1 MRLLICTFGV
11 LLFAQQ
17 ALAQQA
23 LALTDDQSRIAGSR
37 SETFQVE
44 KDGRLDLNTKSGDIT
59 ISTWSKNEAVVTV
72 QGIPASGADDLR
84 IRYDGGTLRV
94 DYDPR
99 FSPWSLKRGKGI
111 RFKIDLPAE
120 FDLDLRTGGGHIE
133 VLDDLSGDVTSHT
146 SGGDV
151 TFRDIDGEVE
161 LTTSGGDIRVGTIGG
176 DVHLQTSGG
185 DIRVEKASADL
196 YVQTSGG
203 DIRIGHVGNTLEAQT
218 SGGDIAIES
227 VGGNAR
233 IRTSGGDIEIGELSG
248 NARIT
253 TAGGDIELRDAKG
266 ELQVKTAG
274 GELELLNVTGSI
286 DARTAGGDVLAEII
300 PEGSKDSSL
309 VSAGGDIVVYVDPK
323 AKATIEARIHVETWF
338 GLGSRGA
345 EVIGPDGNREAV
357 FWPRFETI
365 ELDQPVTEIDEE
377 KLKEIIEKITKNI
390 EEAVS
395 RSMYRAEMS
404 DEELQRMLKEAQ
416 RELQAAQ
423 RELQAAQREL
433 QAAKRESV
441 NKRIRSTIRSPG
453 IPDRSPANGISSRY
467 KIRSDFEAERKQVI
481 GKKGEISAT
490 YRLNGGGTRIWLE
503 TSEGNIEI
511 RELRN

>member
-17 ALAQQA
+17 ALAF
-23 LALTDDQSRIAGSR
+23 TEDQNRATGNR

-44 KDGRLDLNTKSGDIT
+44 RDGRLDLNTRAGDIT
-59 ISTWSKNEAVVTV
+59 ISTWNKSEAVVTV
-72 QGIPASGADDLR
+72 QGIPSRSAHDLR
-84 IRYDGGTLRV
+84 IRYEGGILRV

-99 FSPWSLKRGKGI
+99 SSRYTINRRNGL
-111 RFKIDLPAE
+111 RFKIDLPAA
-120 FDLDLRTGGGHIE
+120 FDLDLRTGGGDIE
-133 VLDDLSGDVTSHT
+133 VVGDLTGDVRSHT

-151 TFRDIDGEVE
+151 TLRDIGGEVE
-161 LTTSGGDIRVGTIGG
+161 LSTSGGDIRVGTVGG

-185 DIRVEKASADL
+185 DIRVKKASADL
-196 YVQTSGG
+196 DVQTSGG
-203 DIRIGHVGNTLEAQT
+203 DIRIGQVGNTLEAQT
-218 SGGDIAIES
+218 SGGDITIEY
-227 VGGNAR
+227 VGGKAR
-233 IRTSGGDIEIGELSG
+233 ITTSGGDIEIGELSG

-253 TAGGDIELRDAKG
+253 TAGGDIELRNAKG

-300 PEGSKDSSL
+300 PEGTKDSSL
-309 VSAGGDIVVYVDPK
+309 ISAGGDIVLYVDPK

-338 GLGSRGA
+338 GFGRGA
-345 EVIGPDGNREAV
+345 EVIGPGGDPQAV
-357 FWPRFETI
+357 FSPRFETI

-390 EEAVS
+390 EVAVS
-395 RSMYRAEMS
+395 RSMDRAEMS
-404 DEELQRMLKEAQ
+404 AEELQRMLKEAQ

-423 RELQAAQREL
+423 RELQAAQRESL
-433 QAAKRESV
+433 
-441 NKRIRSTIRSPG
+441 NKRIKSFIETPD
-453 IPDRSPANGISSRY
+453 IPAPNTADDSSLRY
-467 KIRSDFEAERKQVI
+467 KIRSDFEAERKHVN

-490 YRLNGGGTRIWLE
+490 YRLNGGGNRIWLE

-511 RELRN
+511 RELNN

>member
-1 MRLLICTFGV
+1 MKLWICTFGV
-11 LLFAQQ
+11 LLLAQQ

-23 LALTDDQSRIAGSR
+23 LALMEDQNRATGNR

-44 KDGRLDLNTKSGDIT
+44 RDGRLDLNTRAGDIT
-59 ISTWSKNEAVVTV
+59 ISTWSKNEAVVNV

-84 IRYDGGTLRV
+84 IRYDGGILRV

-99 FSPWSLKRGKGI
+99 GWSMNRRRGL
-111 RFKIDLPAE
+111 RFKIDLPSD
-120 FDLDLRTGGGHIE
+120 FDLDLRTGGGDIE
-133 VLDDLSGDVTSHT
+133 VVGNLGGDVRSHT

-151 TFRDIDGEVE
+151 TLRDIGGDVE
-161 LTTSGGDIRVGTIGG
+161 LTTSGGDIRVGTVGG

-196 YVQTSGG
+196 DVQTSGG

-218 SGGDIAIES
+218 SGGDITIEY
-227 VGGNAR
+227 VGGKAR

-286 DARTAGGDVLAEII
+286 DARTAGGEILAEII
-300 PEGSKDSSL
+300 PEGTKGSSL
-309 VSAGGDIVVYVDPK
+309 ISAGGDIVLYVDPK
-323 AKATIEARIHVETWF
+323 AKATIEARIHVKTWF
-338 GLGSRGA
+338 GFGRGA
-345 EVIGPDGNREAV
+345 EVIGPDGDREAA

-377 KLKEIIEKITKNI
+377 KLKEIIEKLTKNI
-390 EEAVS
+390 EVAVS
-395 RSMYRAEMS
+395 RSMDRAEMS
-404 DEELQRMLKEAQ
+404 AEELQRMLKEAQ

-423 RELQAAQREL
+423 RELQAAKQESVDKRMRL
-433 QAAKRESV
+433 TTVTFRDTHDQVRFRSGAQTRKREKGRDQRNVQAQRRRETGSGW
-441 NKRIRSTIRSPG
+441 K
-453 IPDRSPANGISSRY
+453 PA
-467 KIRSDFEAERKQVI
+467 K
-481 GKKGEISAT
+481 AT
-490 YRLNGGGTRIWLE
+490 
-503 TSEGNIEI
+503 
-511 RELRN
+511 